1 MRKQEET
8 LKISPHRLLR
18 YEPALSALLKL
29 INKHSMD
36 FSQLPVFVLSRT
48 NNLLASPLYLTHI
61 KSALIPQ
68 NKLSRSTVEF
78 SFSASS
84 SFKEIR
90 TLPWTLKKRICWKC
104 GLNRS
109 SSFLFLSW
117 QEKNSGYLKKTN
129 GSRRAAVLHT
139 TCIQTYLSFWASRF
153 ASITVHGAL
162 WEWGSPLPSC
172 LKLQDNP
179 LKPNDTRPAP

>member
-1 MRKQEET
+1 
-8 LKISPHRLLR
+8 
-18 YEPALSALLKL
+18 
-29 INKHSMD
+29 MD
-36 FSQLPVFVLSRT
+36 FSQLPVFVLSQT

-61 KSALIPQ
+61 KLALIPQ
-68 NKLSRSTVEF
+68 NKQAQTVPLRFLQTTAVIMTNKLSRSTVEF

-84 SFKEIR
+84 TFKEIR

-109 SSFLFLSW
+109 SRFLFLSW

-153 ASITVHGAL
+153 ASITVHRAL

>member
-18 YEPALSALLKL
+18 YEPALPALLKL

-36 FSQLPVFVLSRT
+36 FSQLSVFVLSRT

-68 NKLSRSTVEF
+68 NKQAQTVPPRFLQTTAVIMRNKLSRSTVEF

-109 SSFLFLSW
+109 SSFLFLS
-117 QEKNSGYLKKTN
+117 
-129 GSRRAAVLHT
+129 
-139 TCIQTYLSFWASRF
+139 
-153 ASITVHGAL
+153 
-162 WEWGSPLPSC
+162 
-172 LKLQDNP
+172 
-179 LKPNDTRPAP
+179 

>member
-18 YEPALSALLKL
+18 YKPALPALLKL

-36 FSQLPVFVLSRT
+36 FSQLPVFVLSQT

-61 KSALIPQ
+61 KSLISQNKQAQTVPLRFLQ
-68 NKLSRSTVEF
+68 TTAVIMTNKLSRSTVEF

-84 SFKEIR
+84 TFKEIR

-109 SSFLFLSW
+109 SRFLFLS
-117 QEKNSGYLKKTN
+117 
-129 GSRRAAVLHT
+129 
-139 TCIQTYLSFWASRF
+139 
-153 ASITVHGAL
+153 
-162 WEWGSPLPSC
+162 
-172 LKLQDNP
+172 
-179 LKPNDTRPAP
+179 

>member
-68 NKLSRSTVEF
+68 NKQPQTVPPRFLQTTAVIMRNKLSRSAVEF

-90 TLPWTLKKRICWKC
+90 TLPWTLKKRICWKY

-109 SSFLFLSW
+109 SSFLFLS
-117 QEKNSGYLKKTN
+117 
-129 GSRRAAVLHT
+129 
-139 TCIQTYLSFWASRF
+139 
-153 ASITVHGAL
+153 
-162 WEWGSPLPSC
+162 
-172 LKLQDNP
+172 
-179 LKPNDTRPAP
+179 

>member
-18 YEPALSALLKL
+18 YEPSLSALLKL

-68 NKLSRSTVEF
+68 NKQPQTVPPRFLQTTAVIMRNKLSRSTVEF

-109 SSFLFLSW
+109 SSFLFLS
-117 QEKNSGYLKKTN
+117 
-129 GSRRAAVLHT
+129 
-139 TCIQTYLSFWASRF
+139 
-153 ASITVHGAL
+153 
-162 WEWGSPLPSC
+162 
-172 LKLQDNP
+172 
-179 LKPNDTRPAP
+179 